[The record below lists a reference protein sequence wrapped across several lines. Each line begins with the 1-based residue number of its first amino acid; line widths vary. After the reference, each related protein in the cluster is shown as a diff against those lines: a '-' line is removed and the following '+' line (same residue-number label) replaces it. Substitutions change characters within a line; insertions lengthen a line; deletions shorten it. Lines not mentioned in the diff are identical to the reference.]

1 MILLMKIFGSLSEV
15 PCKLSSLETAEILF
29 YSLTDICYYGL
40 ATVNT
45 PKCVILILK
54 MKNL

>member
-1 MILLMKIFGSLSEV
+1 MILLLKICASLSEV
-15 PCKLSSLETAEILF
+15 TCKFSSLETAEILF

-45 PKCVILILK
+45 PKRVTLILK

>member
-15 PCKLSSLETAEILF
+15 TCKLSSLETAEILF
-29 YSLTDICYYGL
+29 YSLTDICHYGL

-45 PKCVILILK
+45 PKRVILILII
-54 MKNL
+54 KNL

>member
-15 PCKLSSLETAEILF
+15 TCKFSSLETAEILF

-45 PKCVILILK
+45 PKRVILILIINK
-54 MKNL
+54 